1 MLEILHSYEEGIGLI
16 IQILVLIAVY
26 LGLITLKFQK
36 KEVHFSTVQKCIDD
50 HRDILRNQQRC
61 KTNPNEVNE
70 QLILVRDHLGL
81 VNEELF
87 YMKNGYLPRK
97 LSKDWLMH
105 MINFIPLYKGLDQ
118 KKPINEISIKR
129 SRELGPFT
137 NSSSSNSNNYNT
149 YLLIVKESF
158 GRINKVF
165 IIKNKPYKKLFGEKE
180 NLDFNDPAIKKKI
193 VKLLWRNIKH

>member
-1 MLEILHSYEEGIGLI
+1 MILIIRNYIPEIELS
-16 IQILVLIAVY
+16 IQILILIAVY

-61 KTNPNEVNE
+61 KTKPNKINE

-87 YMKNGYLPRK
+87 YMKNGYLPK
-97 LSKDWLMH
+97 NLSQDWLMH
-105 MINFIPLYKGLDQ
+105 MINFIPLYKGLDE

-129 SRELGPFT
+129 SRELGQFI
-137 NSSSSNSNNYNT
+137 NSTSYNSNNYDT

-158 GRINKVF
+158 GRINQVF
-165 IIKNKPYKKLFGEKE
+165 RINNEIYKKLFGDKK
-180 NLDFNDPAIKKKI
+180 NLDFNNPVTKEKI
-193 VKLLWRNIKH
+193 VNTLWHNIKH